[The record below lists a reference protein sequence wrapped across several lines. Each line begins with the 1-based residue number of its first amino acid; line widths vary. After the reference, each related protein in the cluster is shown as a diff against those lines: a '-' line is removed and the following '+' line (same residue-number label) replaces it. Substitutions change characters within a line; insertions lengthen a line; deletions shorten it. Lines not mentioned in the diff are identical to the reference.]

1 MKSKKIIIILM
12 LIISF
17 SLIFQINT
25 VQAALQSNENAGV
38 TKNRDTWMTEIRQME
53 ILGGSLG
60 LEETQNTDLTFIGES
75 NKLDIHMQKNTE
87 YGAMALLSASA
98 YGKPDKIDDGDTTTG
113 NETGVVMPYNPEW
126 TAAQYKVTL
135 WPNQGQGWRDNDGWT
150 FGGSN
155 TYYKN

>member
-38 TKNRDTWMTEIRQME
+38 TKNRDTWMKEIRKME
-53 ILGGSLG
+53 TSGESLG
-60 LEETQNTDLTFIGES
+60 LEETQNENLTFKEKS

-98 YGKPDKIDDGDTTTG
+98 YG
-113 NETGVVMPYNPEW
+113 NPEKIGNGKK
-126 TAAQYKVTL
+126 QQEMK
-135 WPNQGQGWRDNDGWT
+135 QE
-150 FGGSN
+150 
-155 TYYKN
+155 